1 MRNLIHCS
9 ESAEE
14 VRREIAI
21 WFTDNEMTEY
31 RLVGEQILYDVNLD
45 GILE

>member
-1 MRNLIHCS
+1 VRNLIHCS

-14 VRREIAI
+14 AQRELAI
-21 WFTDNEMTEY
+21 WFTPAEMTEY